1 MGFVKHTGMPP
12 RTEPMARTPIRR
24 FKVVTREGAPV
35 VVFPQRKAP
44 ADTGPGKVT
53 RRLVLE
59 RDGYQCVRC
68 GRPAGPGIGIYSI
81 QHRVARGVGGG
92 NSPAN
97 LIVLCG
103 TATTLCHGEVE
114 AKRDPHDLEAGY
126 RLESSQDPGAE
137 AVMLASEHG
146 SGVTKYLTE
155 AGTYS
160 DYPPGGDAA

>member
-1 MGFVKHTGMPP
+1 MKP
-12 RTEPMARTPIRR
+12 RSEPMARTPIRR
-24 FKVVTREGAPV
+24 FKVIDGDGAPV
-35 VVFPQRKAP
+35 IQIPQQRTP
-44 ADTGPGKVT
+44 RDTGPGKVT
-53 RRLVLE
+53 RKLVLE

-68 GRPAGPGIGIYSI
+68 GRPAGPGIGVYSL

-126 RLESSQDPGAE
+126 RLGSTQDPGAE

-155 AGTYS
+155 DGGYS
-160 DYPPGGDAA
+160 DDPPGGAAA

>member
-1 MGFVKHTGMPP
+1 MKRSPMKS
-12 RTEPMARTPIRR
+12 RSEPMARTSIRR
-24 FKVVTREGAPV
+24 FKVIDGDGAPV
-35 VVFPQRKAP
+35 IQIPQQRTP
-44 ADTGPGKVT
+44 GGTGPGKVT
-53 RRLVLE
+53 RKLVLE

-68 GRPAGPGIGIYSI
+68 GRPAGPGIGVYSL

-103 TATTLCHGEVE
+103 SATTLCHGEVE

-126 RLESSQDPGAE
+126 RLESTQDPGTE

-155 AGTYS
+155 DGGYS
-160 DYPPGGDAA
+160 DYPPGGDVA